1 MVLHVAVRK
10 ITSGPAGTVQTLKLM
25 REIIRQG
32 KRNPTVLETARRLT
46 ANVAP
51 KAYSDEVRALFFFV
65 RDKIRYVHD
74 IADEETLQTP
84 DVTLSLASGDCD
96 DKVILLASLLEA
108 IGHKTRSVAM
118 KEIAT
123 DPEFTHVY
131 LETRIGA
138 SWYPLE
144 TTEAGWGP
152 GNAPPSAVRLPWY
165 N

>member
-1 MVLHVAVRK
+1 MTLSVSVRK
-10 ITSGPAGTVQTLKLM
+10 ITQGPGGTVQTLKLM
-25 REIIRQG
+25 RDIIRRY
-32 KRNPTVLETARRLT
+32 KHDPTVLEKARQLT
-46 ANVAP
+46 AHVAP
-51 KAYSDEVRALFFFV
+51 KAYSDEVRALFYFV

-74 IADEETLQTP
+74 VADEETLQTP
-84 DVTLSLASGDCD
+84 DVTLKLASGDCD

-108 IGHKTRSVAM
+108 IGHKTRSVAI
-118 KEIAT
+118 KEVA
-123 DPEFTHVY
+123 DSPDFTHVY

-138 SWYPLE
+138 HWYPLE